1 MNLILLSVLLAADP
15 TPVQVWPGFRGDG
28 TSTST
33 AKNLPLTWSPTENLA
48 WRTPLPG
55 YGQSSPVVWEDL
67 VFVTAIDGA
76 EKEKLLV
83 VAVDA
88 KTGKAAWTK
97 EFAATQKGKNN
108 PMMSRAAPTPVV
120 DADAVYAFFE
130 SGDVVALSH
139 AGEVRWERSLSKEY
153 GAFKNNHGVG
163 SSPAQTDKAVVV
175 LIDDLGP
182 SYLVA
187 LDKATGKNVWKAD
200 RPSRVSWTSP
210 VVTKIDGKPA
220 VLVSSSGSL
229 TAYDATTGKE
239 LVSLSDLVGNTIPSP
254 AVVGDLVVLGAGEN
268 RTEPD
273 LAASAKSNCC
283 LRLVVKGDKT
293 SFEPVWDGKKAISHH
308 ASPLVHKGH
317 AYFVTKT
324 GLVHC
329 VDLKTGAEHY
339 AERLDNPCW
348 ATPVGAGDHVFF
360 FGKDGVTTVLL
371 AGSEFEKVASNRF
384 WSAAD
389 FGKRQDEAKEK
400 AASTLP
406 KPPEGKGPG
415 GGPPLPKAE
424 LEATRYSAVGDVVY
438 GVAAV
443 DGTFFVRTG
452 TELICV
458 RDTIPTKRP

>member
-1 MNLILLSVLLAADP
+1 MNLLLLPLLLCTDP
-15 TPVQVWPGFRGDG
+15 APPQAWPGFRGDG

-33 AKNLPLTWSPTENLA
+33 AKNLPLTWSPTEKVA
-48 WRTPLPG
+48 WRMPLPG
-55 YGQSSPVVWEDL
+55 YGQSSPVVWGDRA
-67 VFVTAIDGA
+67 FVTAIDGA

-88 KTGKAAWTK
+88 ATGKAAWTK

-120 DADAVYAFFE
+120 DKDTVYAFFE

-139 AGEVRWERSLSKEY
+139 AGEVKWERSLSKDY

-200 RPSRVSWTSP
+200 RKSRSSWTSP
-210 VVTKIDGKPA
+210 VVTAVGGRPA

-229 TAYDATTGKE
+229 DAYDAATGKE
-239 LVSLSDLVGNTIPSP
+239 LASLDGLVGNNIPSP
-254 AVVGDLVVLGAGEN
+254 AVAGDIVVLGAGEN
-268 RTEPD
+268 RMKPD

-283 LRLVVKGDKT
+283 VRLAVKDDKLT
-293 SFEPVWDGKKAISHH
+293 FEPVWDGKKAICQH
-308 ASPLVHKGH
+308 ASPLVHRGH
-317 AYFVTKT
+317 AYFVTKA

-329 VDLKTGAEHY
+329 VDLKTGEERY

-348 ATPVGAGDHVFF
+348 ATPVGAGDHVYF
-360 FGKDGVTTVLL
+360 FGKDGVTTVVK
-371 AGSEFEKVASNRF
+371 AGPDFEKVASNRL

-389 FGKRQDEAKEK
+389 FARRQDEANEK
-400 AASTLP
+400 AAATLP

-415 GGPPLPKAE
+415 GGPPLSKAE

-443 DGTFFVRTG
+443 DGAFVLRTG
-452 TELICV
+452 TELVCV
-458 RDTIPTKRP
+458 RNTTPAKRP

>member
-1 MNLILLSVLLAADP
+1 MNLLLLSLVLGADP
-15 TPVQVWPGFRGDG
+15 APSQSWPGFRGDG
-28 TSTST
+28 SSTST

-55 YGQSSPVVWEDL
+55 YGQSSPVVWKDR

-83 VAVDA
+83 VAVDV

-139 AGEVRWERSLSKEY
+139 AGEVRWERSLSKDY

-187 LDKATGKNVWKAD
+187 LDKTTGKNLWKAD
-200 RPSRVSWTSP
+200 RTSRASWTSP
-210 VVTKIDGKPA
+210 VVATLGGKPA

-229 TAYDATTGKE
+229 TAYDAATGKE
-239 LVSLSDLVGNTIPSP
+239 LASLDGLVGNNIPSP
-254 AVVGDLVVLGAGEN
+254 AVAGDLVVLGAGEN
-268 RTEPD
+268 RMKPD
-273 LAASAKSNCC
+273 LTASAKSNCC
-283 LRLVVKGDKT
+283 LRVVMTGDKT

-308 ASPLVHKGH
+308 ASPLVYKGH
-317 AYFVTKT
+317 AYFVTKS

-329 VDLKTGAEHY
+329 VDLKTGAERY
-339 AERLDNPCW
+339 AERLDNLCW
-348 ATPVGAGDHVFF
+348 ATPVGAGDHVYF
-360 FGKDGVTTVLL
+360 FGKDGVTTVLQ
-371 AGSEFEKVASNRF
+371 AGPDFDKVAANRL

-389 FGKRQDEAKEK
+389 FAKRRDEAKEK
-400 AASTLP
+400 AAVSLP

-443 DGTFFVRTG
+443 DGTFLVRTG

-458 RDTIPTKRP
+458 REPQPKK